1 MAPGEYEVCVTLDGY
16 ETPEIEHVTIVS
28 EQTAKLHFMLK
39 KDGTPVPEFPSA
51 ILPAMLIAGFPGAVL
66 LIQRIRDQYCFPFS
80 LKVTGHISDDR
91 QGLRIMFFLL

>member
-1 MAPGEYEVCVTLDGY
+1 
-16 ETPEIEHVTIVS
+16 
-28 EQTAKLHFMLK
+28 MLK
-39 KDGTPVPEFPSA
+39 KEGTPVPEFPSA

-80 LKVTGHISDDR
+80 LKVTGHIRVLLADDR